1 MTTAEFLAHL
11 QILDV
16 QIWAEGDRLRCNAPE
31 DVLTPDLEE
40 ELTRRKLEILTFLRA
55 GADSLDSSRSIV
67 PIQPEGSG
75 LPFFGVPGHNGD
87 VFCFVRLVR
96 HLRPGQRFYA
106 FQPPGLD
113 GRSQPLGRL
122 EDLAAR
128 FVADLK
134 AFQPEGPYL
143 IGGYCMG
150 GLIAFEVARQLVSG
164 GAQVGLL
171 ALMGAA
177 SPRSYGFVGRLRR
190 TAHAWIERGG
200 RHLDALKG
208 TDGGSRSAYLREKL
222 RGVSERR
229 RAGHPETPDADSA
242 PRMAVQT
249 ATVEAAHRYKAPR
262 YQGRIELFLASEAVA
277 RERWRY
283 RDWERFA
290 GDGVRLHIGP
300 DDSRTDT
307 MLREP
312 HVQHLAPPLQ
322 ACIDSGSSLM
332 PGTSQ

>member
-1 MTTAEFLAHL
+1 M
-11 QILDV
+11 
-16 QIWAEGDRLRCNAPE
+16 
-31 DVLTPDLEE
+31 
-40 ELTRRKLEILTFLRA
+40 
-55 GADSLDSSRSIV
+55 
-67 PIQPEGSG
+67 
-75 LPFFGVPGHNGD
+75 
-87 VFCFVRLVR
+87 
-96 HLRPGQRFYA
+96 
-106 FQPPGLD
+106 
-113 GRSQPLGRL
+113 
-122 EDLAAR
+122 
-128 FVADLK
+128 
-134 AFQPEGPYL
+134 
-143 IGGYCMG
+143 
-150 GLIAFEVARQLVSG
+150 
-164 GAQVGLL
+164 
-171 ALMGAA
+171 
-177 SPRSYGFVGRLRR
+177 GRLRR

-200 RHLDALKG
+200 RHLDALKA

-229 RAGHPETPDADSA
+229 RDAGSA

-262 YQGRIELFLASEAVA
+262 YQGRIDLFLASEAAA

-312 HVQHLAPPLQ
+312 HVPHLAPPLQ
-322 ACIDSGSSLM
+322 ACIDSGRSLM